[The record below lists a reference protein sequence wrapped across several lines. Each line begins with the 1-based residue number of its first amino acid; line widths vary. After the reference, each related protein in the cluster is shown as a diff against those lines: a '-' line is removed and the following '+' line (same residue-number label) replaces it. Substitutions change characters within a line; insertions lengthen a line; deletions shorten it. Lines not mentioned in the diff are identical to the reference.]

1 MQYVA
6 ILRGINVGGHHIVP
20 MSQLIV
26 LLEQKGCVDV
36 KTYIQSGNVVF
47 RSKQKNVGK
56 LEKQLI
62 EAIEQEFGFPVPTL
76 LRTREE
82 LEEAVVLNP
91 FDVGATD
98 LKLLHLMFLER
109 EPKPEDL
116 KRLDACYGGVDQFEV
131 RGRHVYLQ
139 YDAGSAKSKL
149 TSAYFD
155 SRLQMTSSARNWR
168 TVLAL
173 LDLMRMLA

>member
-1 MQYVA
+1 MRYAA
-6 ILRGINVGGHHIVP
+6 ILRGINLGGHHMVP
-20 MSQLIV
+20 MPRLTA
-26 LLEQKGCVDV
+26 LLEKMGCVDV

-47 RSKQKNVGK
+47 SSKQKNAVQ
-56 LEKQLI
+56 LEKQLG

-82 LEEAVVLNP
+82 LEEAVALNP

-98 LKLLHLMFLER
+98 LKLLHLLFLER

-116 KRLDACYGGVDQFEV
+116 KRLDASYGGVDRFEI
-131 RGRHVYLQ
+131 RGRHVYLKF
-139 YDAGSAKSKL
+139 ATGSAKSRL
-149 TSAYFD
+149 TNSYFD

-173 LDLMRMLA
+173 LDLM